1 MKSDSMKLGREKA
14 PHRSL
19 LKALGLT
26 DREIE
31 RPIIGV
37 VNSQNEIV
45 PGHMHLDQVAEAVKA
60 GIRIA
65 GGTPIEFPTIAVCD
79 GIAMNHIGMKY
90 SLASRELIADSVE
103 VMALAHAFDGLVFI
117 PNCDKVVPGMLMAAA
132 RLNLPSI
139 FVSGGP
145 MLPGRFK
152 GKNVSLTNM
161 FEAVGAVSAGRMT
174 EEEMGELED
183 AACPGCGSCSGMFTA
198 NTMNCLTEVLGMA
211 LPGNGTI
218 PAVDAARIRLA
229 KDTGCMVMELLEKD
243 IRPLDILS
251 AEAFVNGVTADMAL
265 GGSTNTVLHLPAIA
279 HETGF
284 ELNLDLFDSIGRKTP
299 HLCKLAPAGEHFI
312 RDLNEAGGIQA
323 VLSVLNEGGYLKSNA
338 LTVTGRTVKENL
350 REVSVLDSSVIR
362 PLDNPYS
369 SDGGLAI
376 LRGNLAPL
384 GAVVKKAAV
393 DPEML
398 THRGP
403 ARVFEDEETAVA
415 AITGGKINPGDIIV
429 IRGEGPKG
437 GPGMPEMLTPTAAVA
452 GMGLDRSVALITDGR
467 FSGATRGASIGHI
480 SPEAVEGGPIG
491 LLREGDIIS
500 IDIPAN
506 KLDVE
511 LSDQELAARRG
522 VWQAPEE
529 KIKTGY
535 LARYASMV
543 SSADKGA
550 VFNKT

>member
-1 MKSDSMKLGREKA
+1 
-14 PHRSL
+14 
-19 LKALGLT
+19 
-26 DREIE
+26 
-31 RPIIGV
+31 
-37 VNSQNEIV
+37 
-45 PGHMHLDQVAEAVKA
+45 
-60 GIRIA
+60 
-65 GGTPIEFPTIAVCD
+65 
-79 GIAMNHIGMKY
+79 
-90 SLASRELIADSVE
+90 
-103 VMALAHAFDGLVFI
+103 
-117 PNCDKVVPGMLMAAA
+117 
-132 RLNLPSI
+132 
-139 FVSGGP
+139 
-145 MLPGRFK
+145 
-152 GKNVSLTNM
+152 M